1 MPVSL
6 LNCGMPKVAVIE
18 RSAALARDSRPMP
31 EVNRCRRTRPIAAG
45 RKVS

>member
-6 LNCGMPKVAVIE
+6 LNCGMPKVAVTE

-31 EVNRCRRTRPIAAG
+31 EVNRRRRTRPIAAG